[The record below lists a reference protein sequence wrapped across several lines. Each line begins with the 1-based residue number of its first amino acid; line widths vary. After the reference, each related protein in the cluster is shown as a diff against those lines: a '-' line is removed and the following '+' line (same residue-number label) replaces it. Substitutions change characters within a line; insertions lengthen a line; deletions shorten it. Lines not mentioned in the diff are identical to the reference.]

1 MTLDFVF
8 GLYVIATIV
17 LVLVMTL
24 LIGFAARGWFPK
36 IKFLRVGL
44 MRTVP
49 VKKIQ
54 PNWGN
59 RCRSCG
65 GVIQAQERCPSCGLT
80 PKEALDK
87 NLFNYLSANDG
98 VLSRSQAASDLRTSP
113 AELNASL
120 ERLITGHKIFAL
132 PEDTKGQYTV

>member
-24 LIGFAARGWFPK
+24 LIAFAARGWFPK
-36 IKFLRVGL
+36 VKLSRIGL
-44 MRTVP
+44 IQPVP
-49 VKKIQ
+49 AKKIR

-80 PKEALDK
+80 AKEALDK
-87 NLFNYLSANDG
+87 NLLNYLSASDG
-98 VLSRSQAASDLRTSP
+98 LLSRSQAASELRTSP
-113 AELNASL
+113 ADLNASL
-120 ERLITGHKIFAL
+120 ERLIAGGKIFAL
-132 PEDTKGQYTV
+132 PEESKGAYTV